1 MSTMKFS
8 ESQLKEIHNKLA
20 SENRPSCCSAPQIG
34 INPDV
39 FKLDVVSDT
48 LPGPY
53 AELVMTE
60 CNNCGEAKTYSVKS
74 LNISLNN

>member
-1 MSTMKFS
+1 MNTMKFS
-8 ESQLKEIHNKLA
+8 ENQLHEIRNKLM
-20 SENRPSCCSAPQIG
+20 SENRPLCCDNQQVA

-60 CNNCGEAKTYSVKS
+60 CQNCGEAKIYSAKS
-74 LNISLNN
+74 LNITPNN